1 MRIHVTGE
9 CPTAKALR
17 GYLRKHDFHVT
28 GHHPDW
34 VVHIEEPEGATKP
47 VLDSAGGNPLSRHGA
62 LGQDTRG
69 LVNTCEKTSIE
80 QLDNR
85 SRIIDNDMLPVEVE
99 RGGAVSAHDHVARF
113 AMKRLHSA
121 KPSVGEGPKRDVL
134 VPEMLEATARVMQDH
149 WVFPGPGPCSG
160 GGK

>member
-47 VLDSAGGNPLSRHGA
+47 VLAAWL
-62 LGQDTRG
+62 
-69 LVNTCEKTSIE
+69 
-80 QLDNR
+80 
-85 SRIIDNDMLPVEVE
+85 
-99 RGGAVSAHDHVARF
+99 GAVDRAEASAALEEGGIAERKVHLDRPVAVEY
-113 AMKRLHSA
+113 RLSPKGLDLFEA
-121 KPSVGEGPKRDVL
+121 IRDLERWAARWVMTSGPREV
-134 VPEMLEATARVMQDH
+134 TQ
-149 WVFPGPGPCSG
+149 
-160 GGK
+160 